1 MSFVE
6 QQQQQQPN
14 WEYLKRKR
22 CLDRIHSFCRLKN
35 WCLADAAYVEYVHVC
50 SMLWKEYDTHFNYR
64 FNICGSCR
72 YMKHRLVKNKW
83 CDSELYP
90 TYGQMACINKL
101 CKFCLVINTDKT
113 KG

>member
-35 WCLADAAYVEYVHVC
+35 WCLADVAYVEYVV
-50 SMLWKEYDTHFNYR
+50 L
-64 FNICGSCR
+64 
-72 YMKHRLVKNKW
+72 
-83 CDSELYP
+83 
-90 TYGQMACINKL
+90 
-101 CKFCLVINTDKT
+101 
-113 KG
+113 